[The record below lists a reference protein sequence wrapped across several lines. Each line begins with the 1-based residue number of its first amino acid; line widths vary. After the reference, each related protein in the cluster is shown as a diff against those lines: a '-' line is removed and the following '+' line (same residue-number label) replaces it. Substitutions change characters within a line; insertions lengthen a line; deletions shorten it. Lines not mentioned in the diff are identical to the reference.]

1 MHEHGVARVD
11 RAEGPIEADHV
22 GLVERDE
29 SDRLQAVGL
38 DHHGAGLEGIAQGA
52 GELDRAVGLDGEAKA
67 EVAVGQRVLVPRGNR
82 AELEPLDEQEV
93 RGEAKILSLA
103 PHAGELSP
111 GEHRREHARFGVD
124 LDVTVGSD
132 HNFYAGF
139 AENLSAG
146 GVFIAT
152 HKLKPVGSPIELSIN
167 LPDGVTIRARGEVRW
182 IRVFN
187 EQSDTPPG
195 MGVKFLEIDQ
205 PSVSAIG
212 EFLARRDPLFFDD
225 E

>member
-1 MHEHGVARVD
+1 MDVTAR
-11 RAEGPIEADHV
+11 RAHSEPEA
-22 GLVERDE
+22 
-29 SDRLQAVGL
+29 
-38 DHHGAGLEGIAQGA
+38 LEEP
-52 GELDRAVGLDGEAKA
+52 ELRSEAT
-67 EVAVGQRVLVPRGNR
+67 
-82 AELEPLDEQEV
+82 
-93 RGEAKILSLA
+93 ILSVA
-103 PHAGELSP
+103 PMSDGA
-111 GEHRREHARFGVD
+111 HRREHSRFHVD

-152 HKLKPVGSPIELSIN
+152 HKLKPVGSKIELTIN
-167 LPDGVTIRARGEVRW
+167 LPDGVQIRATGEVRW

-195 MGVKFLEIDQ
+195 MGVRFNDLAEA
-205 PSVSAIG
+205 SVGLIQK
-212 EFLARRDPLFFDD
+212 FLARRDPLFFDD

>member
-1 MHEHGVARVD
+1 MAMDLAARKHPSSEAEALEESEL
-11 RAEGPIEADHV
+11 RAEAT
-22 GLVERDE
+22 
-29 SDRLQAVGL
+29 
-38 DHHGAGLEGIAQGA
+38 
-52 GELDRAVGLDGEAKA
+52 
-67 EVAVGQRVLVPRGNR
+67 
-82 AELEPLDEQEV
+82 
-93 RGEAKILSLA
+93 ILSVA
-103 PHAGELSP
+103 PGADTAP
-111 GEHRREHARFGVD
+111 RREHSRFAVD

-152 HKLKPVGSPIELSIN
+152 HKLKPVGSKIELTVN
-167 LPDGVTIRARGEVRW
+167 LPDGVQIRATGDVRW

-195 MGVKFLEIDQ
+195 MGVRFDGLADA
-205 PSVSAIG
+205 SVALIQN
-212 EFLARRDPLFFDD
+212 FLARRDPLFFDD

>member
-1 MHEHGVARVD
+1 MDVSAR
-11 RAEGPIEADHV
+11 RHPRSEAEA
-22 GLVERDE
+22 
-29 SDRLQAVGL
+29 L
-38 DHHGAGLEGIAQGA
+38 D
-52 GELDRAVGLDGEAKA
+52 D
-67 EVAVGQRVLVPRGNR
+67 
-82 AELEPLDEQEV
+82 EV
-93 RGEAKILSLA
+93 RGEATILSVA
-103 PHAGELSP
+103 PMSEG
-111 GEHRREHARFGVD
+111 GHRREHSRFHVD

-152 HKLKPVGSPIELSIN
+152 HKLKPVGSSIELTIN
-167 LPDGVTIRARGEVRW
+167 LPDGIQIRAVGEVRW

-195 MGVKFLEIDQ
+195 MGVRFNDLADA
-205 PSVSAIG
+205 SVALIQK
-212 EFLARRDPLFFDD
+212 FLARRDPLFFDD

>member
-1 MHEHGVARVD
+1 MAMDLATRRQPTTE
-11 RAEGPIEADHV
+11 AED
-22 GLVERDE
+22 LDDE
-29 SDRLQAVGL
+29 L
-38 DHHGAGLEGIAQGA
+38 
-52 GELDRAVGLDGEAKA
+52 
-67 EVAVGQRVLVPRGNR
+67 
-82 AELEPLDEQEV
+82 
-93 RGEAKILSLA
+93 RGEATIRSVAPLA
-103 PHAGELSP
+103 DVTP
-111 GEHRREHARFGVD
+111 RREHSRFHVD

-152 HKLKPVGSPIELSIN
+152 HKLKPVGSQVELTIN
-167 LPDGVTIRARGEVRW
+167 LPDGVQLRAIGDVRW

-195 MGVKFLEIDQ
+195 MGVRFTDLADASVALIQSFLE
-205 PSVSAIG
+205 
-212 EFLARRDPLFFDD
+212 RRDPLFFDD

>member
-1 MHEHGVARVD
+1 MAMDLATRRH
-11 RAEGPIEADHV
+11 PQSEAAD
-22 GLVERDE
+22 
-29 SDRLQAVGL
+29 
-38 DHHGAGLEGIAQGA
+38 LEDD
-52 GELDRAVGLDGEAKA
+52 L
-67 EVAVGQRVLVPRGNR
+67 
-82 AELEPLDEQEV
+82 
-93 RGEAKILSLA
+93 RGEATILSVA
-103 PHAGELSP
+103 PPPADTVP
-111 GEHRREHARFGVD
+111 RREHSRFHVD

-152 HKLKPVGSPIELSIN
+152 HKLKPVGSKIELTIN
-167 LPDGVTIRARGEVRW
+167 LPDGVQLRATGDVRW

-195 MGVKFLEIDQ
+195 MGVRFNDLAEASIALIQ
-205 PSVSAIG
+205 S
-212 EFLARRDPLFFDD
+212 FLARRDPLFFDD

>member
-1 MHEHGVARVD
+1 MAMDLAAR
-11 RAEGPIEADHV
+11 RHPKSEAEALD
-22 GLVERDE
+22 DE
-29 SDRLQAVGL
+29 L
-38 DHHGAGLEGIAQGA
+38 
-52 GELDRAVGLDGEAKA
+52 
-67 EVAVGQRVLVPRGNR
+67 
-82 AELEPLDEQEV
+82 
-93 RGEAKILSLA
+93 RGEATIRSVPPLSDA
-103 PHAGELSP
+103 ATP
-111 GEHRREHARFGVD
+111 RREHSRFHVD

-152 HKLKPVGSPIELSIN
+152 HKLKPVGSPIELTIN
-167 LPDGVTIRARGEVRW
+167 LPDGVQLRATGEVRW

-195 MGVKFLEIDQ
+195 MGVRFNDLADA
-205 PSVSAIG
+205 SVALIQS
-212 EFLARRDPLFFDD
+212 FLARRDPLFFDD